1 MNNDTKSQINSGIQT
16 KYTFFCHHCESISK
30 VYVENW
36 VKNNEGPYKIEL
48 IQHEGNAAIIVG
60 EININKKPDGELVKF
75 NYCGDCGQM
84 IQPPVDKD
92 YITIME
98 SYNPITSKN

>member
-1 MNNDTKSQINSGIQT
+1 MSTAKQV
-16 KYTFFCHHCESISK
+16 KK
-30 VYVENW
+30 VHEHRI
-36 VKNNEGPYKIEL
+36 KIEL
-48 IQHEGNAAIIVG
+48 AEINKVAVYVIETIDLLEGLECKSIAEF

-98 SYNPITSKN
+98 CYNPITSKN